1 MITPSFV
8 SCSRGAPAASRKS
21 RALATDPPAASGKSR
36 GAVWL
41 RPRRFTCARGQRR
54 ENRCNRPLV
63 VPGAPATVAT
73 VSLSVAALE
82 TAHADVVVLVET
94 DVALPVA
101 QVLLGCTPVAAARP
115 PDRPW

>member
-8 SCSRGAPAASRKS
+8 SFSRGAPAASKKS
-21 RALATDPPAASGKSR
+21 RALETDPPAASGKSR

-41 RPRRFTCARGQRR
+41 RLRNRR
-54 ENRCNRPLV
+54 EHAHEALV
-63 VPGAPATVAT
+63 VPLAVATVAT
-73 VSLSVAALE
+73 VFPSVAALE